1 MHVLIL
7 DYGIG
12 NVSSVQNMIKKVGG
26 NALISNKPE
35 EIIKA
40 DKLIIP
46 GVGHFDY
53 GMQML
58 KKLNLIDPLN
68 SFALNLKKPVLGICL
83 GAQLL
88 GKGSEEGNEKGLGWL
103 DMKCIKFL
111 PSKKYK
117 VPHMGWAKVIIQD
130 SYSSNYL
137 DSINEKSR
145 FYFVHSYYMK
155 CLDKKI
161 SHATSDHGIN
171 FTCVVKQKNILGFQF
186 HPEKSLS
193 HGMKLME
200 SFLSL

>member
-1 MHVLIL
+1 MNVLIV

-12 NVSSVQNMIKKVGG
+12 NVSSVKNMIKKVGG

-40 DKLIIP
+40 DKLILP

-58 KKLNLIDPLN
+58 KKLNLINPLN
-68 SFALNLKKPVLGICL
+68 SFALKLKKPVLGICL

-88 GKGSEEGNEKGLGWL
+88 GKRSEEGNEKGLGWL
-103 DMKCIKFL
+103 DMECIKFL
-111 PSKKYK
+111 PSKKHK
-117 VPHMGWAKVIIQD
+117 VPNMGWAKVTIQD
-130 SYSSNYL
+130 NYSSNYL

-155 CLDKKI
+155 CLDRKYHTQLRI
-161 SHATSDHGIN
+161 T
-171 FTCVVKQKNILGFQF
+171 V
-186 HPEKSLS
+186 
-193 HGMKLME
+193 
-200 SFLSL
+200 